1 MRSRPIQELHAGQM
15 DKESDTGK
23 AADAKNDDAKG
34 VDAVERALTLL
45 GAFQTD
51 KRTLSLHELA
61 QATGFYKSTILR
73 LAASLERFGYLRRRE
88 DSRYQLGPA
97 CARLASAHGAAF
109 DFSEVLKATI
119 KELAATSNETVSY
132 YIRDGNERVCLFR
145 QNSTRAIRHHV
156 DEGARLPLD
165 RGAAGLVL
173 LAFGGEEGSRF
184 ERIRRDGY
192 VVSLGE
198 RDPDAAA
205 VSVPLFDA
213 HDQLLGALTISGLR
227 TRFNSEVIDSLRE
240 SLLQAAARLE
250 REFGRLPATSK

>member
-1 MRSRPIQELHAGQM
+1 MEKGSTVKG
-15 DKESDTGK
+15 
-23 AADAKNDDAKG
+23 DDAKG

-45 GAFQTD
+45 DAFQSG

-88 DSRYQLGPA
+88 DNRYQLGPA

-109 DFSEVLKATI
+109 DFSEVLQAAI
-119 KELAATSNETVSY
+119 KELAEASDETVSY
-132 YIRDGNERVCLFR
+132 YVRDGAERVCVFR
-145 QNSTRAIRHHV
+145 QNSTRSIRHHV

-173 LAFGGEEGSRF
+173 LAFGGEKGPRF
-184 ERIRRDGY
+184 DRIRSDGY

-227 TRFNSEVIDSLRE
+227 SRFSSEVIDTLRASLV
-240 SLLQAAARLE
+240 SAAARLE
-250 REFGRLPATSK
+250 REFGRAPAVAA

>member
-1 MRSRPIQELHAGQM
+1 MRSRPTQELKAQM
-15 DKESDTGK
+15 EKGADPKE
-23 AADAKNDDAKG
+23 ADAKGDDAKG

-45 GAFQTD
+45 GAFQAG

-88 DSRYQLGPA
+88 DNRYQLGPA

-109 DFSEVLKATI
+109 DFSEVLQAAI
-119 KELAATSNETVSY
+119 KELAAASNETVSY
-132 YIRDGNERVCLFR
+132 YVRDGDERVCVFR

-156 DEGARLPLD
+156 DEGTRLPLD

-173 LAFGGEEGSRF
+173 LAFGGEEGPRF
-184 ERIRRDGY
+184 DRIRRDGY

-227 TRFNSEVIDSLRE
+227 SRFSSEVIDSLRE
-240 SLLQAAARLE
+240 SLLEAAARLE
-250 REFGRLPATSK
+250 REFGRAPATPK